1 MLKRLL
7 AACFLFWASG
17 ASAAELGGVRMADTI
32 QIGGQN
38 LVLNGMGMR
47 TYSVLH
53 VHIYVAGL
61 YLERPNTNANAI
73 LNSNE
78 TKLVQF
84 VFSRD
89 IKAEDARKSWQDGL
103 NANCTSPCKLPPD
116 EVAQFLA
123 SVPAVRQGDT
133 GVLLFTRQG
142 LDVTM
147 NNRPLGHISDQNFA
161 RVILATFIGPQTQVP
176 ELRAG
181 LLKAGG

>member
-7 AACFLFWASG
+7 AACFLLWASD

-32 QIGGQN
+32 QVGGQN
-38 LVLNGMGMR
+38 LVLNGMGIR

-61 YLERPNTNANAI
+61 YLEHPSTSASAI

-89 IKAEDARKSWQDGL
+89 IKAEDARKSWEEGL
-103 NANCTSPCKLPPD
+103 SSNCTAPCRLPPD
-116 EVAQFLA
+116 QVAQFLA
-123 SVPAVRQGDT
+123 SVPAVRAGET
-133 GVLLFTRQG
+133 GSLLFTRQG
-142 LDVTM
+142 LDVSM
-147 NNRPLGHISDQNFA
+147 NNRPIGHISDQNFA
-161 RVILATFIGPQTQVP
+161 KVILSTFIGPQTQVP
-176 ELRAG
+176 EVRAG